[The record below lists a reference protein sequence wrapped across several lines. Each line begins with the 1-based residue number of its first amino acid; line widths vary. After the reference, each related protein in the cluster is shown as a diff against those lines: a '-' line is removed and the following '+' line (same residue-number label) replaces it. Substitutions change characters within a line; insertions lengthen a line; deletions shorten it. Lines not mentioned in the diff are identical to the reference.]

1 MARHPFRFSVNVY
14 GAESR
19 EEWVTKAQ
27 KVEALGYDCFF
38 VADHLMTFPPITG
51 MMAAAAAT
59 TTLRIGSNV
68 FANDFRHPIM
78 LGREAAAV
86 DVFSN
91 GRLVF
96 GLGTGFY
103 RGDYQQS
110 GIPLDPPGV
119 RVGRLE
125 EAIQIIKGMFT
136 TAPFSFTGK
145 HYSIRDFSLEPAPVQ
160 QPHPPIL
167 VGGGSP
173 RVLALAA
180 READIVGFNTRT
192 TADGGFDHASIS
204 AEATAQKVA
213 WVEQAAG
220 ARLKD
225 VEFSIYLLDV
235 AVTDDRAGAVQQI
248 VEERSD
254 VGFTH
259 SQVLE
264 SPHIVVGSLEE
275 IVADLEQRR
284 ERYGISHIVIS
295 DDKIDEFAPI
305 VAQLAGR

>member
-1 MARHPFRFSVNVY
+1 MAPHPFRFSVNVY
-14 GAESR
+14 GADTR
-19 EEWVTKAQ
+19 EEWITKAQ
-27 KVEALGYDCFF
+27 RIEALGYDCFF
-38 VADHLMTFPPITG
+38 VADHLMTFPPIAG

-68 FANDFRHPIM
+68 FANDFRHPLV
-78 LGREAAAV
+78 LGREAAAI
-86 DVFSN
+86 DVFSQ
-91 GRLVF
+91 GRLVL

-125 EAIQIIKGMFT
+125 EAIQIVKGIFT
-136 TAPFSFTGK
+136 TAPFSFSGK
-145 HYSIRDFSLEPAPVQ
+145 HYRIQDFSLDPAPVQ

-180 READIVGFNTRT
+180 READIVSFNIRT
-192 TADGGFDHASIS
+192 TADGGFDHTSIS
-204 AEATAQKVA
+204 AEATAEKVA
-213 WVEQAAG
+213 WVKQAAG
-220 ARLKD
+220 TRLKD

-235 AVTDDRAGAVQQI
+235 AVTDDRAGAVQHI
-248 VEERSD
+248 VEEQSD
-254 VGFTH
+254 GGLTH
-259 SQVLE
+259 SEVVE
-264 SPHIVVGSLEE
+264 SPHIVVGSVEE
-275 IVADLEQRR
+275 IVADLVQRR
-284 ERYGISHIVIS
+284 EQYGISHIVIS

-305 VAQLAGR
+305 VAHLAGT

>member
-1 MARHPFRFSVNVY
+1 MAQHPFRFSVNVY

-19 EEWVTKAQ
+19 EAWVTKAQ

-59 TTLRIGSNV
+59 TTLRIWSNV

-103 RGDYQQS
+103 GPDYQQS

-145 HYSIRDFSLEPAPVQ
+145 HYRIRDFSLEPAPVQ

-180 READIVGFNTRT
+180 READIVGLNIRT

-213 WVEQAAG
+213 WVKQAAS

-225 VEFSIYLLDV
+225 LVFSIYLLDV

-248 VEERSD
+248 VEERSE

-259 SQVLE
+259 SHVLE
-264 SPHIVVGSLEE
+264 SPYIVVGSLEE
-275 IVADLEQRR
+275 IVADLVQR
-284 ERYGISHIVIS
+284 
-295 DDKIDEFAPI
+295 
-305 VAQLAGR
+305 

>member
-1 MARHPFRFSVNVY
+1 
-14 GAESR
+14 
-19 EEWVTKAQ
+19 
-27 KVEALGYDCFF
+27 
-38 VADHLMTFPPITG
+38 
-51 MMAAAAAT
+51 
-59 TTLRIGSNV
+59 
-68 FANDFRHPIM
+68 M

-103 RGDYQQS
+103 FGDYEQS
-110 GIPLDPPGV
+110 GIPLDSPGI

-145 HYSIRDFSLEPAPVQ
+145 YYSIRDFSLEPAPVQ

-167 VGGGSP
+167 VGGGSS
-173 RVLALAA
+173 RILALAA
-180 READIVGFNTRT
+180 READIVGFNIPI

-204 AEATAQKVA
+204 AEDTAKKVA
-213 WVEQAAG
+213 WVQQAGG
-220 ARLKD
+220 ARLEQI
-225 VEFSIYLLDV
+225 EFSIYLLDV
-235 AVTDDRAGAVQQI
+235 AVTGDRAGAVQQI

-264 SPHIVVGSLEE
+264 SPHIIVGSIEE

-284 ERYGISHIVIS
+284 ERFGISHIVIS